1 MRAPTEID
9 ETNWKFN
16 GAAPSKKNTHPPQKK
31 GKFIKPCIYLSNFL
45 HGFSKW
51 YKTRT
56 KKLYG
61 SNSRRS
67 KPSWWNWSSWYWS
80 LRKKQLANWQLKVLR
95 FPATIDDIHPCRD
108 ARLPPMEKNIG
119 LGWDTKA
126 SFQEDTWNAN
136 TLATGLFWK
145 LMFPSKGSLK
155 RPRYFLVS
163 KRCDNHSVTTPNFM
177 M

>member
-1 MRAPTEID
+1 MKQIGNSMVLP
-9 ETNWKFN
+9 
-16 GAAPSKKNTHPPQKK
+16 PSKKNTHPPQKK

-45 HGFSKW
+45 HVFQNGI
-51 YKTRT
+51 
-56 KKLYG
+56 
-61 SNSRRS
+61 
-67 KPSWWNWSSWYWS
+67 KPRKNCMDQILGAQFSWYWS
-80 LRKKQLANWQLKVLR
+80 LRKRQLANWQRLVLR

-163 KRCDNHSVTTPNFM
+163 KRYDNHSVTTPNFM